1 MSKKDKNYV
10 PSYVATNYLEA
21 LTIYGYDAFH
31 HEKYCC
37 SVDYFIDNYK
47 DFAKDDLTFRLFHS
61 KEERDSY
68 AIDSYEDKLGFDN
81 SLSVSFVKS
90 KKAKEYVSQLKDINL
105 DKAVS
110 S

>member
-1 MSKKDKNYV
+1 MNKD
-10 PSYVATNYLEA
+10 EQRM
-21 LTIYGYDAFH
+21 IYGYDTFY

-47 DFAKDDLTFRLFHS
+47 GFAEDSLTFRLFHS
-61 KEERDSY
+61 KEERDDY
-68 AIDSYEDKLGFDN
+68 ARSLLPFTEDDAWHHQN
-81 SLSVSFVKS
+81 R
-90 KKAKEYVSQLKDINL
+90 QLDQEINL